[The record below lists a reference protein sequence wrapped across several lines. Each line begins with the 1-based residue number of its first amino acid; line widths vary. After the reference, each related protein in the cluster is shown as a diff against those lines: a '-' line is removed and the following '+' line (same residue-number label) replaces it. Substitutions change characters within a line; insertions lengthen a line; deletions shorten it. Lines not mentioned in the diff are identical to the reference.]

1 MIISV
6 PPKALKFFIVSRRE
20 ALLLIGKVYAPVLDE
35 GKSCRVLLAVTA
47 QALEEM
53 GRITHLRDRN
63 IRRR

>member
-6 PPKALKFFIVSRRE
+6 LLKAMKVFIMSRRE

-47 QALEEM
+47 QALAQK

-63 IRRR
+63 VRR